1 MKSQVLP
8 KAVRLL
14 KSNID
19 HHDDDE
25 DDVQCNSSGDNEY
38 GKKNYLDTLGS
49 VWKTFYHDILSTLEC
64 MLFSI
69 EVTKHAFFSL
79 NNNNNENDKYTQST
93 RTHYDDLMMMSVFF
107 SYSII

>member
-69 EVTKHAFFSL
+69 EVTKNAFFP
-79 NNNNNENDKYTQST
+79 ST
-93 RTHYDDLMMMSVFF
+93 TTTTKTINTHNQHVHIMMISVFF